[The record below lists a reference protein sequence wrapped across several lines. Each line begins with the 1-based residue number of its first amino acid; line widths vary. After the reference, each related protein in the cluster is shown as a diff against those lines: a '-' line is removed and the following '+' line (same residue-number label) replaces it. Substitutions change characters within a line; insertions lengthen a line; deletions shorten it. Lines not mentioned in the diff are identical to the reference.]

1 MKNKKKLLILVS
13 AIFFFGLGNV
23 FAEKFNFETT
33 EIQLSDN
40 GNILYAKNGVKI
52 TDDLGTEI
60 TANNFSYNKTSLILT
75 VEGSVKIY
83 DQASNLIIFG
93 EKFIYEKNNEKLF
106 SESPVK
112 AIFDNKYNLDAKELT
127 YFIKEKK
134 IISYKKIL
142 FTDNFNNKIQ
152 SDDFHYLITSGI
164 LKSNKFIYTDNI
176 GNQYEIDSVVLNTKN
191 NQIIG
196 KDIEINFD
204 KGSFGSNDN
213 DPRLKGN
220 ALFLKKDMT
229 IIKKGVFT
237 TCKKNDTCP
246 PWTMSAE
253 EIVHNKVKKTINY
266 KNAFLRIYDKP
277 VFYFPKFFHPDPTVK
292 RQSGF
297 LTPTFGAD
305 GQLSVPYFKVISDRQ
320 DFTFKPR
327 FYSFNSVLLNSEH
340 RFVSENSTHIA
351 DIGFKNKESNSSNK
365 NNSKAHFFSNSKF
378 SNLKNSIFDESD
390 LEINLESV
398 TNDAYLK
405 VNKIESPIVKN
416 SSTLNSFVNFNGIND
431 DLYFKANLEVFE
443 DLTKNSSDR
452 YEYIFP
458 NIESTKI
465 FNLDSKYNG
474 DLSLDTKGFIKQYET
489 NVKETS
495 VANNLTFESYPN
507 YSTNGFLSN
516 YSFIFLNNNSE
527 LKNSRTLNNTSRLD
541 ALTAGMFTASY
552 PLKNINKN
560 FQKYFTPK
568 VSFRYSPS
576 TTKNFS
582 DADRRIDTN
591 SVFALQR
598 LPTVENGSSLT
609 IGSEYLMKNNDDI
622 DFFKLSLASVFRE
635 ETNDDLPIKSTL
647 GQKSSNIFG
656 DLEIKPNKYFDF
668 KYNFS
673 LDNNLDKSTYDQ
685 IITKISINNFVN
697 SFEFLE
703 ETGPLGDLGYW
714 NNNTTLNIN
723 NQNSLSLNKRR
734 NTKTN
739 LNEFYNLIYEY
750 KNDCLTAAIQYNKN
764 YYNDG
769 DLKPGE
775 ELFFS
780 LTIVPF
786 TKINSPSINK

>member
-1 MKNKKKLLILVS
+1 MKNKKKLLLLVS
-13 AIFFFGLGNV
+13 AIFFFIFEKG
-23 FAEKFNFETT
+23 FAEQFIFDAT
-33 EIQLSDN
+33 EIQLSNN
-40 GNILYAKNGVKI
+40 GNILNAKNGVKI
-52 TDDLGTEI
+52 TDDIGTKI

-75 VEGSVKIY
+75 VEGDVKIY
-83 DQASNLIIFG
+83 DETNDLIIFG
-93 EKFIYEKNNEKLF
+93 EKFIYEKNNEKIF
-106 SESPVK
+106 SESPIK
-112 AIFDNKYNLDAKELT
+112 AIFDNKYNLDARELT

-134 IISYKKIL
+134 ITSDKKIL

-152 SDDFHYLITSGI
+152 SDNFQYLITDGI
-164 LKSNKFIYTDNI
+164 IKSNKFIYTDNI

-204 KGSFGSNDN
+204 KGSFGSNNN

-220 ALFLKKDMT
+220 ALFLNKEKT
-229 IIKKGVFT
+229 KIKKGVFT

-253 EIVHNKVKKTINY
+253 EILHDKVKKTINY
-266 KNAFLRIYDKP
+266 KNAFLKIYDKP

-297 LTPTFGAD
+297 LTPTFGTG
-305 GQLSVPYFKVISDRQ
+305 GQFSIPYFKVISDSR
-320 DFTFKPR
+320 DLTFKPR
-327 FYSFNSVLLNSEH
+327 FYSFNSVLLNSEY
-340 RFVSENSTHIA
+340 RAVSENSTHIA
-351 DIGFKNKESNSSNK
+351 DIGFKNKESNSSNQ
-365 NNSKAHFFSNSKF
+365 NSSKAHFFSNSKF
-378 SNLKNSIFDESD
+378 DNLKNSLFDESG
-390 LEINLESV
+390 LEVNLESV

-405 VNKIESPIVKN
+405 VNKIDSPIVNN
-416 SSTLNSFVNFNGIND
+416 SSTLNSFINFNGIND

-465 FNLDSKYNG
+465 INLDSKFNG
-474 DLSLDTKGFIKQYET
+474 DLTLDTKGYIKQYET

-495 VANNLTFESYPN
+495 VSNNLNFESYPN

-516 YSFIFLNNNSE
+516 YSFIFINNNSE
-527 LKNSRTLNNTSRLD
+527 LKSSKTSDNSSRLE

-552 PLKNINKN
+552 PLKKINKN
-560 FQKYFTPK
+560 FRKFFTPK
-568 VSFRYSPS
+568 ASFRYSPS

-582 DADRRIDTN
+582 DANSRIDTN

-598 LPTVENGSSLT
+598 LSTVENGSSLT
-609 IGSEYLMKNNDDI
+609 IGSEYLIKDNDEI
-622 DFFKLSLASVFRE
+622 DVFKLSLASVFRDKV
-635 ETNDDLPIKSTL
+635 NDDLPLKSTL
-647 GQKSSNIFG
+647 GQKTSNIFG
-656 DLEIKPNKYFDF
+656 DLEIKPNEYFDI

-673 LDNNLDKSTYDQ
+673 LDNNLDRSTYDQ

-723 NQNSLSLNKRR
+723 NQNSFSINKRR

-764 YYNDG
+764 YYSDG
-769 DLKPGE
+769 DLKPSE

-786 TKINSPSINK
+786 TKINSPNINK